1 MSPSNKE
8 IWLSLDLS
16 SPRGTLA
23 LHQAEP
29 EGRLVLLASEVLTE
43 TGAHSEK
50 FIPHLESTLKACGL
64 SIDQMSRFITSSGPG
79 SFTGLRIALS
89 SLKALAY
96 VKKAPIEILSG
107 SEARAFKWIKNQSQ
121 LSCNKIYV
129 LTYITADRF
138 VSAKFKKNSGN
149 SFEWIEEKTYS
160 DNSFLEGESSAV
172 ILVDSRINKTALPV
186 DTSVKIYEQILN
198 AEDLAEALLTAS
210 SRKTYQSISEWVN
223 LTPNYF
229 GSTRF

>member
-1 MSPSNKE
+1 MRASIKE

-23 LHQAEP
+23 IHQFAP
-29 EGRLVLLASEVLTE
+29 EGQLLLMTSQILTE
-43 TGAHSEK
+43 TGDHSEK
-50 FIPHLESTLKACGL
+50 FIPQLESALKKCSL
-64 SIDQMSRFITSSGPG
+64 SIDQISRFITSSGPG

-107 SEARAFKWIKNQSQ
+107 SEARAFKWQKNQSKTSWET
-121 LSCNKIYV
+121 LYV

-138 VSAKFKKNSGN
+138 VSAKFKKTAGKSL
-149 SFEWIEEKTYS
+149 EWVEEKTQS

-172 ILVDSRINKTALPV
+172 ILVDNRINKTSLP
-186 DTSVKIYEQILN
+186 SVANISIHEQILS
-198 AEDLAEALLTAS
+198 AEDLAEALLSAS

-229 GSTRF
+229 GSTRY